1 MLNHAF
7 DTIDNE
13 LDILQILR
21 KQCAMKQRITE
32 VEKVEKEKDIF
43 SCEFEHEEKAEL
55 LQVDKVGSA
64 HTISREKA
72 AETYDFKEE
81 EVDEGVTGKL
91 KEVAKVFDETETP
104 IEVMVNGGKG
114 YGSVWNMAVLAVL
127 SVGLVVGL
135 VLLGLFEVED
145 SFRVS
150 TCVPS
155 DEEEFEMTLKPG
167 AFSFRPVW
175 EEGFRIP
182 SQWYLEP
189 KIVDNEGNFVE
200 NVELASG

>member
-1 MLNHAF
+1 MA
-7 DTIDNE
+7 
-13 LDILQILR
+13 
-21 KQCAMKQRITE
+21 
-32 VEKVEKEKDIF
+32 
-43 SCEFEHEEKAEL
+43 
-55 LQVDKVGSA
+55 
-64 HTISREKA
+64 
-72 AETYDFKEE
+72 
-81 EVDEGVTGKL
+81 
-91 KEVAKVFDETETP
+91 
-104 IEVMVNGGKG
+104 NGGKG